1 MTRMKVDEFQ
11 DIIYEKE
18 DNGIVTVTLNI
29 PERKNAMSQ
38 ITFLE
43 LWYAIDAMEKDRSTK
58 IMIITGKGD
67 AFSSGGYFNLK
78 MFEMIPPEL
87 KKEIDITDIAQK
99 KLCLKFWNFDKP
111 VIAAINGLAVGAGF
125 TMPLTCADL
134 IYMAE
139 DAWIGLYFVK
149 RAIVPEFA
157 TTWLLPFL
165 LGFQKAKEL
174 IYFGDKITAQEAY
187 EMGLVN
193 KVLPKDELMNY
204 AREQA
209 LRLIP
214 PKGPSLSIKWMKR
227 TLHRPLID
235 LVSKQ
240 LDLENKALNKLATS
254 ADFSESIKALK
265 EKREAVFKGKS
276 VSYTHLTLPTN

>member
-1 MTRMKVDEFQ
+1 MDISEFN

-29 PERKNAMSQ
+29 PKRKNAMSN

-43 LWYAIDAMEKDRSTK
+43 LWYALDHMKKDKTAK
-58 IMIITGKGD
+58 VMIITGAED

-78 MFEMIPPEL
+78 MFSEMSDDL

-99 KLCLKFWNFDKP
+99 KLCLKFWKFPKP

-125 TMPLTCADL
+125 TMPLTCCDL

-149 RAIVPEFA
+149 RAILPEFA
-157 TTWLLPFL
+157 TTWLLPYL

-187 EMGLVN
+187 EMRLVN
-193 KVLPKDELMNY
+193 KVLPKDELMSY

-214 PKGPSLSIKWMKR
+214 PKGPTLGLKLMKQAI
-227 TLHRPLID
+227 HKPLID
-235 LVSKQ
+235 IVSQ
-240 LDLENKALNKLATS
+240 ALDHENKGLNKAATTS
-254 ADFSESIKALK
+254 DFTESIKALK
-265 EKREAVFKGKS
+265 ERRDAVFKGK
-276 VSYTHLTLPTN
+276 

>member
-193 KVLPKDELMNY
+193 KVLPKDDLMNY

-235 LVSKQ
+235 LISKQ

-265 EKREAVFKGKS
+265 EKREAVFKGK
-276 VSYTHLTLPTN
+276 